1 MKKFIIL
8 VNSGLYNS
16 SVNVFSREELEEVFD
31 EWSGGDVMIDEDGEE
46 VSVDDLIELGSMGE
60 KVNIV
65 NESMVE
71 IGDEWVELSVVEL
84 SFREREG

>member
-1 MKKFIIL
+1 MKKFVIL

>member
-1 MKKFIIL
+1 MSKVNKFVIL
-8 VNSGLYNS
+8 VNGGLYNGN
-16 SVNVFSREELEEVFD
+16 SVNVFSRKELEEVFEEWGGGEVMLD
-31 EWSGGDVMIDEDGEE
+31 EEGEE

-71 IGDEWVELSVVEL
+71 VGDEWVELSVVKLEM
-84 SFREREG
+84 

>member
-71 IGDEWVELSVVEL
+71 MGDEWVELSVVEL

>member
-71 IGDEWVELSVVEL
+71 MGDEWVELSVVEL
-84 SFREREG
+84 SFIEGGG

>member
-1 MKKFIIL
+1 
-8 VNSGLYNS
+8 
-16 SVNVFSREELEEVFD
+16 
-31 EWSGGDVMIDEDGEE
+31 MIDEDGEE

-71 IGDEWVELSVVEL
+71 VGDEWVELSVVKLEM
-84 SFREREG
+84 

>member
-1 MKKFIIL
+1 MKKFVIL

-84 SFREREG
+84 SFKEGGG